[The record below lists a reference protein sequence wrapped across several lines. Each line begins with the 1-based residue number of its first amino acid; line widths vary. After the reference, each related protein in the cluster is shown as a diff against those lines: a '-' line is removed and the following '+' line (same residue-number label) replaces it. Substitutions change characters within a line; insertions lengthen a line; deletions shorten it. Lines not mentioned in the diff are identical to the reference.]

1 MPMNK
6 EQIAPALGSLPSG
19 LYVLACGED
28 FAVVSW
34 VQQAGFEPPMIT
46 LALRHGRGAAEGV
59 LARKPFTLSVLP
71 EDGIRLA
78 KPFFAGDRA
87 GVASMLDEQGA
98 LKGAHAWLRCEY
110 ERHISS
116 GDHHV
121 VLANV
126 SEGSPPLRQGS
137 RPLVHLRKD
146 GFRY

>member
-1 MPMNK
+1 
-6 EQIAPALGSLPSG
+6 
-19 LYVLACGED
+19 
-28 FAVVSW
+28 VVSW

-78 KPFFAGDRA
+78 KPFFAGDHA
-87 GVASMLDEQGA
+87 GVVSMLDGQGT

-126 SEGSPPLRQGS
+126 LEGSLFPRQGS
-137 RPLVHLRKD
+137 KPLVHLRKD